1 MNIQNGTFYTS
12 QYWNPGTRYDILRL
26 KNHGDKNAAKRLAEI
41 CLSDIRELIRKYDVD
56 ALAYVP
62 SANRSHMSIFANIVG
77 ERLKIKVWHGI
88 VKRYG
93 VPSLCTCPSAAARRA
108 IIRNAF
114 YMSGKGA
121 PVKVLLIDNVTTT
134 GATLSEVTNLLETH
148 FISVVRYTISAVHK
162 KK

>member
-1 MNIQNGTFYTS
+1 MNITKSTYYTG
-12 QYWNPGTRYDILRL
+12 QYWSPGLRYDILRL
-26 KNHGDKNAAKRLAEI
+26 KNHSDKEAAKRLADK
-41 CLSDIRELIRKYDVD
+41 CLPDIRELIRKYDID

-88 VKRYG
+88 IKRYG
-93 VPSLCTCPSAAARRA
+93 VPSLCTCPSTAARRE

-114 YMSGKGA
+114 YMSGEGA
-121 PVKVLLIDNVTTT
+121 PVKVLLIDNVITT
-134 GATLSEVTNLLETH
+134 GSTLSELTDLLETH
-148 FISVVRYTISAVHK
+148 FVHVVRYTISAVHK